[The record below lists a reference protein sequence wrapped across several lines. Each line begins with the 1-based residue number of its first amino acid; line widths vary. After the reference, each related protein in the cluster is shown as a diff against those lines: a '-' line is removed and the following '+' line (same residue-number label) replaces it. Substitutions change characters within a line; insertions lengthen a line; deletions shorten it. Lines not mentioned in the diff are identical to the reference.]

1 MSAAYLSMLQTPPVT
16 KMTPKKRISTPK
28 GITPQSILK
37 VKNLITAT
45 SPSPSS
51 QNITPNSQGK
61 FKILCPTLTIKT
73 QEAYIPLWILKGK
86 LFITATS
93 PSPSSHNIT
102 PNSQGKPKIPCPTLT
117 FKTPKVTTRPSI
129 LKGKKLMFI
138 SPKGHNHNSTIYSQ
152 G

>member
-1 MSAAYLSMLQTPPVT
+1 MLQTPPVT

-51 QNITPNSQGK
+51 Q
-61 FKILCPTLTIKT
+61 
-73 QEAYIPLWILKGK
+73 
-86 LFITATS
+86 
-93 PSPSSHNIT
+93 NIT